1 MSIRSP
7 AFGSLA
13 LTVAATASQLK
24 ATPKAP
30 ADTPIRV
37 NWPMLFEPI
46 TFGRLIT
53 NWQGYDMKWEY
64 VVMKRYFVMII
75 VTFSNKSSTRPS
87 TTALNCNV
95 NLKWWV
101 HVMLYTEGYPSFVTQ
116 FHLSIES
123 VTSCFWTCSL
133 SSRIGIAG
141 TVRHIHLRNPMS
153 YQPCRITKFCIITIL
168 YHHKPTSYNPLS

>member
-46 TFGRLIT
+46 TFGGLIT

-64 VVMKRYFVMII
+64 VVMKWHFFYDHSDLFQQVFHKAFNNRLKLQYRHKMMG
-75 VTFSNKSSTRPS
+75 S
-87 TTALNCNV
+87 CNV
-95 NLKWWV
+95 VHRRISKICDTVSPFHRKRNL
-101 HVMLYTEGYPSFVTQ
+101 LFLNLQPFFQ
-116 FHLSIES
+116 N
-123 VTSCFWTCSL
+123 
-133 SSRIGIAG
+133 
-141 TVRHIHLRNPMS
+141 RHRWYSKAHTPVQS
-153 YQPCRITKFCIITIL
+153 YIVSTL
-168 YHHKPTSYNPLS
+168 